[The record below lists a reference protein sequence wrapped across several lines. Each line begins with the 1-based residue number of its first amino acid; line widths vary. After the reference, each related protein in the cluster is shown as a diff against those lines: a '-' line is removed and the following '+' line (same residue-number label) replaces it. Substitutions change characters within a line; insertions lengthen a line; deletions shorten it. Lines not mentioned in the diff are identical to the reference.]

1 MSSDQSSLDGE
12 VSGSEECLQDDHC
25 LISEVLHISRVFTS
39 RLRQPLLLAQ

>member
-25 LISEVLHISRVFTS
+25 LISESVTH
-39 RLRQPLLLAQ
+39 